1 MFDFSFFF
9 QFYFK
14 AKSQYEKEEKKRE
27 EAKARGEDTWILP
40 SLEKRIETDK
50 QVCVFIHVLS

>member
-1 MFDFSFFF
+1 MFDLFFF

-14 AKSQYEKEEKKRE
+14 AKCQYEKEEKKRE